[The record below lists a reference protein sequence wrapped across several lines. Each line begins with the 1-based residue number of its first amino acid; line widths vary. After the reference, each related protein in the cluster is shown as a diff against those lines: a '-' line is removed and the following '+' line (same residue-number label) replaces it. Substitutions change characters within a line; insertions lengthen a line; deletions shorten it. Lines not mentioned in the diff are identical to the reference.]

1 MNYINLKLDKI
12 KNMIIN
18 INMNIKLPEICPFC
32 GGKIQITELKC
43 ETCNAVVSGSF
54 NLGSFSISDEHWEFI
69 RLFIKVRGNLKK
81 MGKILGLSY
90 PTLRA
95 RLEEVREVLG
105 FLPSEDE
112 KDDVISEL
120 EMGLID
126 TNEALKKLEES
137 N

>member
-1 MNYINLKLDKI
+1 
-12 KNMIIN
+12 
-18 INMNIKLPEICPFC
+18 MNIKLPEVCPFC
-32 GGKIQITELKC
+32 GGKIQTTEFKC
-43 ETCNAVVSGSF
+43 ETCNAIVRGSF
-54 NLGSFSISDEHWEFI
+54 DLGSFLISDEHWEFI

-90 PTLRA
+90 PTLSA

-126 TNEALKKLEES
+126 TNEALKKLEED